1 MFVCG
6 VRSGGLNNFVALFLA
21 FRWPNVFVTLFK
33 WDVGSVEGVG
43 TNAAGPVAGVG
54 LADGAFL
61 EAL

>member
-1 MFVCG
+1 M
-6 VRSGGLNNFVALFLA
+6 NNFVALFLA
-21 FRWPNVFVTLFK
+21 FHWPNVFVTLFN

-43 TNAAGPVAGVG
+43 SSLCGTKAAGPVAGIG